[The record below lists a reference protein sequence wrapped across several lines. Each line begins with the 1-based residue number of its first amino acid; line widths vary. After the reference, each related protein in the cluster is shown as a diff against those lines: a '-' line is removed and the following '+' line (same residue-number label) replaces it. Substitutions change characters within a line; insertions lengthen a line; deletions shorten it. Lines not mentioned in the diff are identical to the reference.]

1 MFNSTTHKWEPTSLF
16 NALQAI
22 TESLSVMQGSTGV
35 TSGQRGLVPDQ
46 PAGTQDFFL
55 SGSGQWVN
63 PTPVIQQVINTNAAD
78 WFGDDW
84 DSTQNAPVD
93 GQTIRDIASD
103 EVAKIVAEAPG
114 TFDTLKEI
122 ADWIEAQPTVADITN
137 LTTRVTNVETR
148 IFTDVPANPQTGAP
162 AQPSLITQVTTLN
175 ANFSSLETRVTNVE
189 STLRWQNMTEE
200 EEEENAG

>member
-63 PTPVIQQVINTNAAD
+63 PTPVIQQVINTNAAN

-93 GQTIRDIASD
+93 GQTVRDIASD

-148 IFTDVPANPQTGAP
+148 IFTDVPANPQTGSP

-189 STLRWQNMTEE
+189 SALRWQDMT

>member
-55 SGSGQWVN
+55 SGSGQWVD

-84 DSTQNAPVD
+84 DSTENAPVN

-148 IFTDVPANPQTGAP
+148 IFTDVPENPQTGAP

-189 STLRWQNMTEE
+189 SALRWQDMTE

>member
-84 DSTQNAPVD
+84 DSTQNAPVN

-137 LTTRVTNVETR
+137 LTTRVTNVETK

-189 STLRWQNMTEE
+189 STLRWQDMT

>member
-63 PTPVIQQVINTNAAD
+63 PTPVIQQVINTNAAN

-175 ANFSSLETRVTNVE
+175 ANFSSLDTRVTNIE
-189 STLRWQNMTEE
+189 SALRWQDMT

>member
-63 PTPVIQQVINTNAAD
+63 PTPVIQQVINTNAAN

-84 DSTQNAPVD
+84 DSTENAPVD

-175 ANFSSLETRVTNVE
+175 ANFSSLETRITNVE
-189 STLRWQNMTEE
+189 SALRWQDMT

>member
-84 DSTQNAPVD
+84 DSTQNAPVN

-148 IFTDVPANPQTGAP
+148 LFTDVPANPQTGAP

-175 ANFSSLETRVTNVE
+175 ANFSSLDSRVTAVE
-189 STLRWQNMTEE
+189 STLRWQDMTEE